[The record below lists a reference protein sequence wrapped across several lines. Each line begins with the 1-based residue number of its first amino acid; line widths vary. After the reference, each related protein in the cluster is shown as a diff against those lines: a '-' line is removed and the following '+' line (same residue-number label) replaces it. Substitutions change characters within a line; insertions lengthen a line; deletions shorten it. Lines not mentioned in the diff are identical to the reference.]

1 MIMPCRK
8 IEISQKVH
16 DRLCE
21 ITPKGKTFDYAI
33 RFLINYYMENE
44 ELSDEEAEYYNKQI
58 EKFES
63 GNYEG
68 VRKVSLRDLEKRL
81 DG

>member
-1 MIMPCRK
+1 MASRK

-16 DRLCE
+16 DKLCE

-33 RFLINYYMENE
+33 SFLIDYYLENE
-44 ELSDEEAEYYNKQI
+44 EFSDVEAEYYNKQI
-58 EKFES
+58 EKFER

-68 VRKVSLRDLEKRL
+68 VRKVSLSDLENRI
-81 DG
+81 GG

>member
-1 MIMPCRK
+1 MASRN

-21 ITPKGKTFDYAI
+21 ITPKDKTFDYTLA
-33 RFLINYYMENE
+33 FLIDYYLENE

-68 VRKVSLRDLEKRL
+68 LRKVSLSDLEKRL